1 MFTQGQ
7 LIFAGIF
14 AVVFVIVMIVS
25 YRRDIKIHKK
35 QYKGSLW
42 VLLGFIIF
50 ITFLLV
56 VKNLS
61 KN

>member
-7 LIFAGIF
+7 MIFAGIF
-14 AVVFVIVMIVS
+14 AVVFIIVMIVS
-25 YRRDIKIHKK
+25 YRRDIKIHRK

-42 VLLGFIIF
+42 ILVGFLLFIA
-50 ITFLLV
+50 FLLV

-61 KN
+61 KG

>member
-7 LIFAGIF
+7 MIFAGIF
-14 AVVFVIVMIVS
+14 AVVFIIVMIVS
-25 YRRDIKIHKK
+25 YKRDIKIHKK

>member
-7 LIFAGIF
+7 MIFAGIF
-14 AVVFVIVMIVS
+14 AIVFIIVMFVS

-42 VLLGFIIF
+42 ILVGFLIF
-50 ITFLLV
+50 IALLLV
-56 VKNLS
+56 VKNLA
-61 KN
+61 KG